1 MRSIVVQYM
10 YELKDIEGPQL
21 ESTKIRRRTL
31 SERMV
36 VPKKDA
42 VLTINIR
49 DIEANGDIWRLSLT
63 RRLSD
68 KLQTQEDYNKDIAKI
83 LKKFPPKEDE
93 IKTALRTAARK
104 SS

>member
-1 MRSIVVQYM
+1 
-10 YELKDIEGPQL
+10 
-21 ESTKIRRRTL
+21 
-31 SERMV
+31 MV

-49 DIEANGDIWRLSLT
+49 DIEANSDIWRLSLT

-93 IKTALRTAARK
+93 IKTARRTAATK
-104 SS
+104 SN